1 MALPLCTLFVPVPV
15 AFVFGMEILTGLW
28 TLYIHTD
35 VCPLPWPLMGCDYH
49 YIHHRYNWY
58 NFGFMTVLFDTMFKT
73 VRHPKADAFALSR
86 GETAMPEAEKA
97 RSADLTD
104 AILQKRGRDAL
115 RRDDAKAD

>member
-1 MALPLCTLFVPVPV
+1 
-15 AFVFGMEILTGLW
+15 
-28 TLYIHTD
+28 
-35 VCPLPWPLMGCDYH
+35 
-49 YIHHRYNWY
+49 
-58 NFGFMTVLFDTMFKT
+58 MFKT

-86 GETAMPEAEKA
+86 GVTAMPEAEKA